1 MATTAERLIEAET
14 ALHNLSTGRSVV
26 SVSKDGRTVSYSSAN
41 RGDLER
47 YINSLKD
54 ESATTTF
61 RRGPMGVR

>member
-1 MATTAERLIEAET
+1 MATNEQKLLEAET

-26 SVSKDGRTVSYSSAN
+26 SVAKDGKTVTYSAAN

-47 YINSLKD
+47 YINALKD
-54 ESATTTF
+54 ESTTTTF